1 MPSEMELAFEAWRQ
15 EQRDRR
21 LARAVR
27 DLLRSNRLKEPGWC
41 RRKTIDTIEEED
53 DELTAYFRSVAV
65 AGRDAWADEVARIR
79 RLQHQRRRRQERE
92 LERRIE
98 GSAELCTGAI
108 TELLPT
114 WRAWGRM
121 LIDAGVAPGMEG

>member
-41 RRKTIDTIEEED
+41 RRSTIDTIEEKD

-79 RLQHQRRRRQERE
+79 RLQYQRRRRQERE
-92 LERRIE
+92 LGRRIE
-98 GSAELCTGAI
+98 GSAELCTAAI

-121 LIDAGVAPGMEG
+121 LIDAGAAPGMED